1 MQPEHLHLLINHFP
15 IHGLFIA
22 TLVLLIGLWTGGRRT
37 QIAGL
42 VVVLLCSLSIP
53 FVMGSGEAALERY
66 QDEDVIRSTLTEA
79 GLDYGQQHYD
89 AAEKGAKLTY
99 LLLILSALAL
109 LSLKFKPLWF
119 GKLAWVVLIMSVFC
133 LLANAWIASS
143 GGKIRRP
150 DFQMDTTAVLSVEL
164 SEIEFI

>member
-22 TLVLLIGLWTGGRRT
+22 TLVLLIGLWTGERRT

-42 VVVLLCSLSIP
+42 VVVLLSSLSIP

-150 DFQMDTTAVLSVEL
+150 DFQTARSAVMVVEPISL
-164 SEIEFI
+164 ETV